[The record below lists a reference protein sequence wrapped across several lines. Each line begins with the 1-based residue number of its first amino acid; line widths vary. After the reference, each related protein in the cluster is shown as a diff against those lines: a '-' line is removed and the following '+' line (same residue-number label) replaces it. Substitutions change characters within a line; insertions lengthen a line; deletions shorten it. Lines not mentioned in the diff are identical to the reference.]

1 MTFFKCTSLHA
12 LCLYWVEKAER
23 KAFESNLTCSHILLQ
38 YFKGHPLCKWC
49 FHLVI
54 LCNRG
59 RILSQ
64 TENSE
69 AMAGSLFSGSERL
82 TSLSLVHFV
91 TVDSHNTN
99 MTVPGLPPLP
109 PSSHLSMAK
118 HLAGHTCR
126 KLSHVLGLLL
136 LFYSDGGFVISSGK
150 AKIQPGFVHWCLC
163 VYIIYPLMKF
173 KNVTVNRLSH
183 IQLFPNPM
191 TG

>member
-1 MTFFKCTSLHA
+1 MTFFKCTSLHT

-99 MTVPGLPPLP
+99 MTVLGLPPLP

-136 LFYSDGGFVISSGK
+136 LFLFWWRVCNFIRQGK
-150 AKIQPGFVHWCLC
+150 NTARLC
-163 VYIIYPLMKF
+163 TLVSVRVYH
-173 KNVTVNRLSH
+173 LSTDE
-183 IQLFPNPM
+183 I
-191 TG
+191 